1 MRLGTRTAA
10 ERVRRMRNVTT
21 IICRDRSM
29 TPGTTDVTMADE
41 YGDPDGRTERGKDE
55 RELTDEEAEAFR
67 REHVFASDDKATAEE
82 FPRMFN
88 VSAGFI
94 YHAVVRAEVPDQP
107 EYVTITLPEP
117 RSEEQSVALHN
128 AVAQWNLLWEA
139 AQFRRRFFDEDDL
152 PPQLA
157 RIAGRGDVNVVF
169 VPRSGSRYHQY
180 APLYHLLPGGTLERF
195 GLPLL
200 GAGQWPFIAR
210 VADIDSYLPADFE
223 RRLAQAWASTVWRH
237 LMPARSERSPATS
250 RSVCWRTT
258 STSGYRR

>member
-1 MRLGTRTAA
+1 
-10 ERVRRMRNVTT
+10 
-21 IICRDRSM
+21 M
-29 TPGTTDVTMADE
+29 TPGTTDVTMADV

-67 REHVFASDDKATAEE
+67 RAHLFASDDKATAEA

-94 YHAVVRAEVPDQP
+94 YHAVIRAEVPDRP

-117 RSEEQSVALHN
+117 WSDEQSVAIHN

-157 RIAGRGDVNVVF
+157 RIADRGDVNVVF

-180 APLYHLLPGGTLERF
+180 APLYHPLPGRTLERF
-195 GLPLL
+195 DCRCSEPGSGRSLRGRP
-200 GAGQWPFIAR
+200 APIPTCQPTSS
-210 VADIDSYLPADFE
+210 ADSL
-223 RRLAQAWASTVWRH
+223 RH
-237 LMPARSERSPATS
+237 GPRQCGGT
-250 RSVCWRTT
+250 
-258 STSGYRR
+258 